1 MSGRRWMGV
10 RERTLDPSR
19 RSLTASEAASMV
31 GVSLPTIRLWADAG
45 RIPCH
50 RTAGGHRRFEVEE
63 LLEWMQMH
71 GAPAPRAIKS
81 VPVFPT
87 ITPCPAMARY
97 LLAHTDAVA
106 ERLRAHADTAIA
118 LPVPMPSPGRA
129 HGDSARYLRMVGRAL
144 DTGRLG
150 DIDQRAEATGV
161 RGSLRGGAVALLM
174 ADRRLSTA
182 TLAQADL
189 GVSGGHVTDPMA
201 LATTHTVVEHCTA
214 ALLRGLLAVD
224 GKIPATD

>member
-19 RSLTASEAASMV
+19 RSLTASEAAAMV
-31 GVSLPTIRLWADAG
+31 GVSLATIRLWADAG

-63 LLEWMQMH
+63 LREWMQIH
-71 GAPAPRAIKS
+71 GAPAPRAIKPAPAS
-81 VPVFPT
+81 PT
-87 ITPCPAMARY
+87 ITACPAMARY
-97 LLAHTDAVA
+97 LLAHTGAVA
-106 ERLRAHADTAIA
+106 ERLRAHADSAIA
-118 LPVPMPSPGRA
+118 PPVPIPSQRHA
-129 HGDSARYLRMVGRAL
+129 HDDSARYLRMVARAL

-161 RGSLRGGAVALLM
+161 RGSLRGDAVALLM
-174 ADRRLSTA
+174 ADRRLSAA

-189 GVSGGHVTDPMA
+189 GVSGGHVADPMA
-201 LATTHTVVEHCTA
+201 LAATHAVVEHCTA
-214 ALLRGLLAVD
+214 AFLRGLLAVD
-224 GKIPATD
+224 GEIPATA